1 MFVLL
6 FIIIGVLAAAPTP
19 SNRKT
24 GAATLPALKPLPGA
38 RWATLFEAAEYANIP
53 ARTMRDWITKGW
65 LPAYRMGP
73 RQIQID
79 LNDVDALRR
88 RIPTVDGW

>member
-1 MFVLL
+1 
-6 FIIIGVLAAAPTP
+6 
-19 SNRKT
+19 
-24 GAATLPALKPLPGA
+24 
-38 RWATLFEAAEYANIP
+38 
-53 ARTMRDWITKGW
+53 MRDWITKGW